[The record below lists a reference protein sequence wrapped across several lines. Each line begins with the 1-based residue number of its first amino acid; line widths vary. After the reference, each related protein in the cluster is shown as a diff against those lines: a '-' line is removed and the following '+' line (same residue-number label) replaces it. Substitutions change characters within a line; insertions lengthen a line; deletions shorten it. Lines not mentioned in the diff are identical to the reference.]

1 MKPVPDLA
9 ARAAASPSSRPWLRT
24 ACVAALLAIYAAL
37 PFLLGKYAI
46 YTAAQVMIYA
56 VATLGLDIVYG
67 RAGQLSLAHAS
78 FFGLGAYVAA
88 LADPLALPLWAQPEA
103 VLLLAIIA
111 GAIVAVPTLRLSG
124 LRLSLVTLL
133 FGELFT
139 WGINHSSGL
148 TGGSEGITVNSLTVG
163 GFDSQDALHAYLLA
177 GALAS
182 SATLLAVQLGRSQYG
197 RRMLAVRDSEL
208 ASVSVGIPVVRTKI
222 VAFIMSAVFAAVAGW
237 VYAYVVGFVSPTTF
251 DLFGSVNF
259 MVAVILGGSGRVLG
273 AWFGAAYIVLVPE
286 AFTSLGYPNLFPIL
300 GGGVLVAVALLL
312 PGGLVE
318 GASLLLS
325 AAAKRVRA

>member
-9 ARAAASPSSRPWLRT
+9 AQAAPFPSSPVWLRAAG
-24 ACVAALLAIYAAL
+24 VATLLAAYAAL
-37 PFLLGKYAI
+37 PFLLGEYAI

-56 VATLGLDIVYG
+56 VATLGLDVVYG

-88 LADPLALPLWAQPEA
+88 LSGPLALPLWAQPGLVVSLA
-103 VLLLAIIA
+103 VAA
-111 GAIVAVPTLRLSG
+111 GAVVAMPTLRLSG

-139 WGINHSSGL
+139 WAIDHSSSL
-148 TGGSEGITVNSLTVG
+148 TGGSEGMTVNPLTIG

-177 GALAS
+177 GVLAAG
-182 SATLLAVQLGRSQYG
+182 ATLLALQLGRSQYG

-222 VAFIMSAVFAAVAGW
+222 VAFIMAAVFAAVAGW

-259 MVAVILGGSGRVLG
+259 MVAVILGGAGRVLG
-273 AWFGAAYIVLVPE
+273 AWFGAAYIVLAPE
-286 AFTSLGYPNLFPIL
+286 AFTGLGYPNLFPVL
-300 GGGVLVAVALLL
+300 GGGVLIAVALLL

-318 GASLLLS
+318 GASLLL
-325 AAAKRVRA
+325 AAARKRVRG